1 MRWAL
6 LGVILVGV
14 IFSGLSG
21 CEQRTA
27 TAPADA
33 TASQSTADIEQ
44 PSNTVVFLNATI
56 WDGTDAEP
64 VNGASL
70 VVADGR
76 VVAVGSETTPNGAA
90 VVDLGGAFVMPGLI
104 NTHGHVNDRWAG
116 DEITDAAEKVR
127 DGLRLYARYG
137 VTTVVS
143 LGGAPDAAFSIG
155 DSIDPAALDHAR
167 FYIAGPVVANED
179 PAAAREQARDNLR
192 RGVDWLKLRVDDN
205 LGRGQK
211 MPWESVEAVLDVGRA
226 AGVPVA
232 THIFYLADAER
243 LLAMGS
249 GMIAHSV
256 RDVPVTDAFVDAL
269 ERSGVCY
276 VPTLTREVSTF
287 VYGERPDFFD
297 DPFFARGANAAEVA
311 RVSDPEFMVAM
322 ATSEVAAGYRSA
334 LVQAYE
340 NLAILYAADARIA
353 FGTDSG
359 PGGRFPGYFEHL
371 ELSMMVETG
380 MSAKAALISATSRAA
395 ECVGLPDVGT
405 LEPGKWADFLVLAEN
420 PLDDIRQTKSLRN
433 VYIAGSEI
441 SR

>member
-6 LGVILVGV
+6 LGVLIVGMIV
-14 IFSGLSG
+14 GLNG
-21 CEQRTA
+21 CEQQTA
-27 TAPADA
+27 TAPSDA
-33 TASQSTADIEQ
+33 TLSTAGTDE
-44 PSNTVVFLNATI
+44 PANTVIFLNATI

-64 VNGASL
+64 VSGASL

-76 VVAVGSETTPNGAA
+76 VVAVGREIAPDAA
-90 VVDLGGAFVMPGLI
+90 AIVDLGGAFVMPGLI
-104 NTHGHVNDRWAG
+104 NTHGHVNDRWASDG
-116 DEITDAAEKVR
+116 ITDAAERVR

-167 FYIAGPVVANED
+167 FYLAGPVVTNED
-179 PAAAREQARDNLR
+179 PVAARDQARDNLR

-205 LGRGQK
+205 LGRGEK
-211 MPWESVEAVLDVGRA
+211 MPWESVEAVLDVGRT

-232 THIFYLADAER
+232 THIFYLSDAER
-243 LLAMGS
+243 LLDMGS

-256 RDVPVTDAFVDAL
+256 RDVPVTDTFVEAL
-269 ERSGVCY
+269 QRSGVCY

-297 DPFFARGANAAEVA
+297 DLFFTQGSSAAEVA
-311 RVSDPEFMVAM
+311 RVSEPEFMAAM
-322 ATSEVAAGYRSA
+322 ASSEVAAGYRKA
-334 LVQAYE
+334 LAQANE
-340 NLAILYAADARIA
+340 NLATLAAADARIG

-371 ELSMMVETG
+371 ELSMMVEAG
-380 MSAKAALISATSRAA
+380 MSAKGALISATSRAA
-395 ECVGLPDVGT
+395 DCVGLPDVGT

>member
-1 MRWAL
+1 MRSVL
-6 LGVILVGV
+6 LGLVFALVG
-14 IFSGLSG
+14 
-21 CEQRTA
+21 CQQQTA
-27 TAPADA
+27 NAPAD
-33 TASQSTADIEQ
+33 TSEE
-44 PSNTVVFLNATI
+44 PSNAVVFLNATI

-64 VNGASL
+64 ISASSL

-76 VVAVGSETTPNGAA
+76 VVAVGTDAPPAGART
-90 VVDLGGAFVMPGLI
+90 VDLGGAFVMPGLI
-104 NTHGHVNDRWAG
+104 NTHGHVNDRWAA
-116 DEITDAAEKVR
+116 DEITDGAERIR

-167 FYIAGPVVANED
+167 FYIAGPVVTNED

-211 MPWESVEAVLDVGRA
+211 MPWESVAAVLDVGKA
-226 AGVPVA
+226 SGVPVA

-243 LLAMGS
+243 LLEMGS
-249 GMIAHSV
+249 GMIAHSI
-256 RDVPVTDAFVDAL
+256 RDAPVTDTFVEAL

-287 VYGERPDFFD
+287 VYGERPEFFD
-297 DPFFARGANAAEVA
+297 DPFFMRGANAAEVA
-311 RVSDPEFMVAM
+311 RVSEPEFMNAM
-322 ATSEVAAGYRSA
+322 AVSEVAAGYREA
-334 LVQAYE
+334 LVQANA
-340 NLAILYAADARIA
+340 NLAALYAADARIA

-359 PGGRFPGYFEHL
+359 PPGRFPGYFEHL
-371 ELSMMVETG
+371 ELAMMVDAG
-380 MSAKAALISATSRAA
+380 MPAKSALISATSRAA

-420 PLDDIRQTKSLRN
+420 PLDDIRQTKSLQN

-441 SR
+441 PR